1 MNDILISVIVPVYN
15 VEKYLR
21 KCIDSIINQTY
32 SNLQIIL
39 VDDGSEDNC
48 SIICDEYA
56 QLDMRIV
63 VIHKKNQ
70 GLVLARKSGM
80 QIAEGEYITFVD
92 ADDYIEIDA
101 YEKIA
106 ACINPDMPDIIAFD
120 LIEEYPDKI
129 VKKENKF
136 AEGLYGA
143 EKLKTQIY
151 PEMLSNGTF
160 FDYGILPNL
169 VCKFIKN
176 EFAKKAQIEVNS
188 EVRFGEDADAA
199 FQYLAK
205 AESMQ
210 IIHYAPY
217 HYCKREGSMVYAPIK
232 PESINY
238 LQNDLEKAFLKA
250 GISDIMKNQLN
261 DYITFVTLLKN
272 PRVILD
278 RKGIFTDAK
287 TALYGAGGFGQAV
300 FSQYSDS
307 IAVIADSNY
316 AKFDNSFIQVVSAE
330 ELVNRQS
337 EYDKVFITILNVN
350 LCRQIKEKLLAM
362 GMKKEVVFYDIGREI
377 Q

>member
-1 MNDILISVIVPVYN
+1 MNNILISVIVPIYN
-15 VEKYLR
+15 AEKYLK
-21 KCIDSIINQTY
+21 KCIDSVINQTY

-39 VDDGSEDNC
+39 VDDGSKDM
-48 SIICDEYA
+48 SLMICESYA
-56 QLDMRIV
+56 EKDKRIT
-63 VIHKKNQ
+63 VIHQNNRGQ
-70 GLVLARKSGM
+70 AFARFSGTE
-80 QIAEGEYITFVD
+80 AATGEYITFVD
-92 ADDYIEIDA
+92 ADDYIDIDA

-120 LIEEYPDKI
+120 LIEEYPDRV

-136 AEGLYGA
+136 AEGLYGV
-143 EKLKTQIY
+143 EQLKAQIY
-151 PEMLSNGTF
+151 PEMLSNGAF

-176 EFAKKAQIEVNS
+176 QFAKKTQIEVNS

-205 AESMQ
+205 AESVQ

-261 DYITFVTLLKN
+261 DYITFVILLKN

-278 RKGIFTDAK
+278 RKGIFTDSKA
-287 TALYGAGGFGQAV
+287 ALYGAGGFGQAV

-307 IAVIADSNY
+307 IAVIADANY

-337 EYDKVFITILNVN
+337 EYNKVFITILNVS
-350 LCRQIKEKLLAM
+350 LCRKIKENLLAM
-362 GMKKEVVFYDIGREI
+362 GMKKEVVFYDALEE
-377 Q
+377 